1 MKSKLTSQSNVT
13 TLIALLIVVAIVGG
27 LVFIVVPAYKISI
40 RAANEASAVAT
51 LNAIRVAQAKYVVDH
66 KGEYGTFR
74 QLFEEGYLD
83 KFNSDTPHNRG
94 YVFVMNLLPRSEKK
108 APSFSVNANPE
119 QSEGIGATGG
129 FFYYTDPVSG
139 ICFSKFGQATAA
151 DESLCS
157 NSNLGSQSRNL
168 RAPGFAL

>member
-1 MKSKLTSQSNVT
+1 MAKTGNRSQGNGF
-13 TLIALLIVVAIVGG
+13 TLIELLIAIAIIGVLVAIV
-27 LVFIVVPAYKISI
+27 VPTFKSSL
-40 RAANEASAVAT
+40 RKANEASAVAT

-119 QSEGIGATGG
+119 Q
-129 FFYYTDPVSG
+129 
-139 ICFSKFGQATAA
+139 
-151 DESLCS
+151 
-157 NSNLGSQSRNL
+157 
-168 RAPGFAL
+168 